1 MKRMIT
7 EFVGISPL
15 ILYDKSAYK
24 FTKYIFCN
32 VTCMFRVI
40 QNNAN
45 LKLKSRF
52 TFVRIH
58 EKYLISKLFRRI
70 YQIKNVKIYIHV
82 LENYKK

>member
-1 MKRMIT
+1 MYVSRHTKQC
-7 EFVGISPL
+7 
-15 ILYDKSAYK
+15 K
-24 FTKYIFCN
+24 FQI
-32 VTCMFRVI
+32 
-40 QNNAN
+40 
-45 LKLKSRF
+45 KSRF